1 MRRQGIP
8 FIDIAKA
15 LDKTE
20 RAVSQK
26 YLKLV
31 PATNSTKRKNADVEM
46 TEEQKVKLLA
56 AVSRR
61 KTAWWNEVATEFGGS
76 FTGAQCEVM
85 WNRITRG

>member
-1 MRRQGIP
+1 MRRQGIG

-26 YLKLV
+26 YLKLC
-31 PATNSTKRKNADVEM
+31 PLTNSTKKKNADVQM
-46 TEEQKVKLLA
+46 TELQKVRLLA
-56 AVSRR
+56 VVSRR
-61 KTAWWNEVATEFGGS
+61 KGGWWNEVATEIEGG

-85 WNRITRG
+85 WNQITRG